1 MDKHALS
8 LLCDPATH
16 ERLELFREPR
26 PHGGEQIFLVNPHSG
41 QRFPIREGIP
51 CFLEPSEVSGPN
63 RKYQKLYD
71 RIAPGYD
78 AAARLYSFFSR
89 QSLEQMRRGY
99 LDEIEMKE
107 TGRVLEVSVGTGL
120 NIPFFPRKVEFYGLD
135 ISWGMLRKCRRNLT
149 RWRRAAHLFLGAAEA
164 LPFQDEV
171 FDAVFHFGGINFFS
185 DRSRAITEMIR
196 VARPGTKI
204 VISDETESHVKRQYE
219 RVPFVR
225 RYFRNRKETVSAPIE
240 LVPASMLDV
249 RLKEFREGRIYC
261 LTFRKP
267 EARSLPQPG
276 AEERTRTS
284 TP

>member
-1 MDKHALS
+1 MDEGALS

-16 ERLELFREPR
+16 ERLELFRESR
-26 PHGGEQIFLVNPHSG
+26 SHGGERFFLVNPRSG

-51 CFLEPSEVSGPN
+51 CFLEPSEVSESN
-63 RKYQKLYD
+63 RKYQKFYD

-78 AAARLYSFFSR
+78 AAVRLYSFFSR
-89 QSLEQMRRGY
+89 RSLKQMRQGY

-120 NIPFFPRKVEFYGLD
+120 NIPFFPRTVEFYGLD
-135 ISWGMLRKCRRNLT
+135 ISWGMLQRCRRNLR
-149 RWRRAAHLFLGAAEA
+149 RWGRTAQLFLGAAEA

-171 FDAVFHFGGINFFS
+171 FDVVFHFGGINFFS
-185 DRSRAITEMIR
+185 DRSRAIMEMIR
-196 VARPGTKI
+196 VAKPGAKI
-204 VISDETESHVKRQYE
+204 VISDETEKHVKSRYE
-219 RVPFVR
+219 KVPVAGK
-225 RYFRNRKETVSAPIE
+225 YFRNRKETVSAPIA

-267 EARSLPQPG
+267 QICSLP
-276 AEERTRTS
+276 
-284 TP
+284 